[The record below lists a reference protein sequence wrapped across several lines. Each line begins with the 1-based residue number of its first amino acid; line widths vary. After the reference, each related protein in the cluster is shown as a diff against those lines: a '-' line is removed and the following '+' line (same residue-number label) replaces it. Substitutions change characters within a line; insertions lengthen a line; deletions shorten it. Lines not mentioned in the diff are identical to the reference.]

1 MASTKAELTNWLA
14 TFKDEDLIAIDEGGL
29 ALVLVG
35 QENEA
40 YLEIGGIPED
50 EEGG

>member
-1 MASTKAELTNWLA
+1 MAATKAELADRLTS
-14 TFKDEDLIAIDEGGL
+14 FEDEDLIAVDERGL

-35 QENEA
+35 QESKA
-40 YLEIGGIPED
+40 YFEIGGIPED